1 VSLLNIESLSVS
13 YANEKVI
20 DELSFS
26 VNTGESVG
34 LVGESGSGKTQT
46 ALAILGLL
54 PGNANIDG
62 SIRFDGK
69 ELLGASEQEL
79 DCIRAR
85 RIAIVFQDPM
95 LALNPYLR
103 IGEQIGRI
111 LIAHELSSG
120 PKVKERVIEMLEA
133 VGLPDPERQSR
144 AYPHQLSGGMR
155 QRAMI
160 ASALITRPDLLIAD
174 EPTTA
179 LDVTVQAQILELLNA
194 IRKDTALLL
203 ITHDLGV
210 VAGHCERMLVL
221 KAGRLIESGTTR
233 EVFGTPQ
240 HAHTKIMLES
250 APRIGR
256 GDIPSP
262 VDSEVVLD
270 AEGVSVS
277 YREAGHGQLHAV
289 RDVDLTLKR
298 GETLAIVGE
307 SGSGKSSLVRAIL
320 GLIPM
325 RSGTVS
331 FYGETL
337 AKEAGDRAAKTRR
350 DLQMVFQDP
359 VGSLNPQMSVVN
371 IVREPLLVHEP
382 LLTKAEGVQRV
393 SEILQQI
400 GLSDDFLNRYP
411 HELSGGQAQ
420 RVAIARAL
428 ILKPQVL
435 VCDEAVAALDGSVRE
450 QILEQLR
457 ALQESSG
464 LSILFISHDLGVVR
478 AISHRVLVLYLGRLA
493 ELADNESLFMRPQH
507 PYTKALLDAV
517 PVPDPNLPCKKHI
530 LIGEVPSILSPP
542 SGCAFHP
549 RCAYAVS
556 RCERERPVARDANA
570 GVVACHRA
578 EELNL

>member
-62 SIRFDGK
+62 SIRFNGK
-69 ELLGASEQEL
+69 ELLGAGEHEL
-79 DCIRAR
+79 DRIRAR
-85 RIAIVFQDPM
+85 RISIVFQDPM

-111 LIAHELSSG
+111 LIAHELSAG
-120 PKVKERVIEMLEA
+120 AKAKERVIEMLNA

-179 LDVTVQAQILELLNA
+179 LDVTVQAQILELLNT

-221 KAGRLIESGTTR
+221 ERGRLIESGTTR
-233 EVFGTPQ
+233 EVFGAPQ
-240 HAHTKIMLES
+240 HAHTKVMLDS
-250 APRIGR
+250 APRIRR

-270 AEGVSVS
+270 ADGVSVS

-289 RDVDLTLKR
+289 RDVDLILKR

-337 AKEAGDRAAKTRR
+337 AKEAGDRAAKTCR

-359 VGSLNPQMSVVN
+359 VGSLNPQMSVVD

-400 GLSDDFLNRYP
+400 GLSDVFLNRYP

-493 ELADNESLFMRPQH
+493 ELADNESLFMQPASLYKGAARCGARAGPEPAAQGIH
-507 PYTKALLDAV
+507 P
-517 PVPDPNLPCKKHI
+517 
-530 LIGEVPSILSPP
+530 
-542 SGCAFHP
+542 
-549 RCAYAVS
+549 
-556 RCERERPVARDANA
+556 
-570 GVVACHRA
+570 
-578 EELNL
+578 

>member
-1 VSLLNIESLSVS
+1 
-13 YANEKVI
+13 
-20 DELSFS
+20 
-26 VNTGESVG
+26 
-34 LVGESGSGKTQT
+34 
-46 ALAILGLL
+46 
-54 PGNANIDG
+54 
-62 SIRFDGK
+62 
-69 ELLGASEQEL
+69 
-79 DCIRAR
+79 
-85 RIAIVFQDPM
+85 
-95 LALNPYLR
+95 
-103 IGEQIGRI
+103 
-111 LIAHELSSG
+111 
-120 PKVKERVIEMLEA
+120 
-133 VGLPDPERQSR
+133 
-144 AYPHQLSGGMR
+144 
-155 QRAMI
+155 
-160 ASALITRPDLLIAD
+160 
-174 EPTTA
+174 
-179 LDVTVQAQILELLNA
+179 
-194 IRKDTALLL
+194 
-203 ITHDLGV
+203 
-210 VAGHCERMLVL
+210 MLVL
-221 KAGRLIESGTTR
+221 ERGRLIESGTTR
-233 EVFGTPQ
+233 EVFGAPQ

-250 APRIGR
+250 APRIR
-256 GDIPSP
+256 GADIPLP

-270 AEGVSVS
+270 ADGVSVS

-337 AKEAGDRAAKTRR
+337 AKEAGARAAKTRR

-359 VGSLNPQMSVVN
+359 VGSLNPQMSVVD
-371 IVREPLLVHEP
+371 IVREPLLVHET

-393 SEILQQI
+393 SEMLRQI
-400 GLSDDFLNRYP
+400 GLSDVFLNRYP

-493 ELADNESLFMRPQH
+493 ELADNESLFMQPQH
-507 PYTKALLDAV
+507 PYTKALLNAV
-517 PVPDPNLPCKKHI
+517 PVPDPNLPRKEYI
-530 LIGEVPSILSPP
+530 LSGEVPSILSPP